1 MKSEYFLE
9 EREKETHEI
18 LDIVKSEF
26 STLSS
31 DQLNTKPASDKWSI
45 SECLAHLNLTLKI
58 YIPQMQKVVNE
69 KENYGI
75 QKENFSYSAIGK
87 LAVKA
92 MQPKADKSI
101 GFSMKTFRRLNPAHS
116 AIDAQVTI
124 SEFLGF
130 QDSTIQVIKGM
141 KNMNLSKPKIVTAI
155 GPILKMGIGDALHFM
170 VAHNQRHIVQAQKV
184 FKIIY

>member
-69 KENYGI
+69 KENYGL

-101 GFSMKTFRRLNPAHS
+101 GFKMKTFKRLNPKRS
-116 AIDAQVTI
+116 EIDAQAAIANFLDFQRITI
-124 SEFLGF
+124 E
-130 QDSTIQVIKGM
+130 VIHGL
-141 KNMNLSKPKIVTAI
+141 KNTSLTKPKIVTTA

-170 VAHNQRHIVQAQKV
+170 VAHNQRHIVQAQNV

>member
-1 MKSEYFLE
+1 MKSAYFLE
-9 EREKETHEI
+9 GREKETREI
-18 LDIVKSEF
+18 IDIVKSEF
-26 STLSS
+26 SELSS
-31 DQLNTKPASDKWSI
+31 DQLNTKPAGDKWSI

-58 YIPQMQKVVNE
+58 YIPQMQKVIEE
-69 KENYGI
+69 KEKYGL

-92 MQPKADKSI
+92 MQPKADQSI
-101 GFSMKTFRRLNPAHS
+101 GFKMKTFKRLNPKRS
-116 AIDAQVTI
+116 EIDARAAI
-124 SEFLGF
+124 SKFLDF
-130 QDSTIQVIKGM
+130 QLSTIEVIHGL
-141 KNMNLSKPKIVTAI
+141 KNTSLTKPKIITAA